1 MAGSIDIIKASA
13 IVILKIILCFL
24 FAKNSDM
31 KAPKNVHTQVLIAV
45 AKTNI
50 TTINGNA
57 CHMLLAASK
66 YTVIALITTVT
77 PFGLIH

>member
-31 KAPKNVHTQVLIAV
+31 KVPKNVQTQVLIAV
-45 AKTNI
+45 AKIKI
-50 TTINGNA
+50 TTIIGSA
-57 CHMLLAASK
+57 CQMLLAASK
-66 YTVIALITTVT
+66 YAVIALITTVT
-77 PFGLIH
+77 PFGFIH